1 MSNIARTSP
10 QIRPERWKRD
20 GTDYGHEHKNH
31 VRFSQL
37 SAQRQRLVSQMSQM
51 GFGRIEGL
59 RVHQRQP
66 LVVPGACLS
75 AGAAADAGVSARP
88 GAAAWSAPQFRAAD
102 FVLKRS
108 VVELMKVL
116 DTVGDGVVDR
126 IELRFGLP
134 VYVRVDGG
142 CSAALN

>member
-1 MSNIARTSP
+1 MTI
-10 QIRPERWKRD
+10 
-20 GTDYGHEHKNH
+20 
-31 VRFSQL
+31 RFSQL
-37 SAQRQRLVSQMSQM
+37 STQRQRLVSQMSQM

-66 LVVPGACLS
+66 LVVLAAGLS
-75 AGAAADAGVSARP
+75 AGSPAGAGAAARH
-88 GAAAWSAPQFRAAD
+88 GAAAWSAHQFRAAD

>member
-1 MSNIARTSP
+1 MT
-10 QIRPERWKRD
+10 IR
-20 GTDYGHEHKNH
+20 Y
-31 VRFSQL
+31 SQL
-37 SAQRQRLVSQMSQM
+37 STQRQRLVSQMSQM

-66 LVVPGACLS
+66 LVVPV
-75 AGAAADAGVSARP
+75 AGAAAASPAGAGASARP

-116 DTVGDGVVDR
+116 DTVDDGVVDR

-142 CSAALN
+142 CAAALN